1 LDRDLI
7 DPEQKAMGL
16 FDQIAGAFGGGSE
29 GTPQSGP
36 LVVLQALA
44 SQEGG
49 IAGVLQKFG
58 GAGLGDAVQSW
69 VGNGQNAPISADT
82 VHQVL
87 GSGMM
92 QQIAEK
98 LGIPADQVSS
108 LVAEHL
114 PQVVDGLTP
123 NGEVPPHSGNDLM
136 TLGMGLL
143 KSRFGI
149 A

>member
-1 LDRDLI
+1 
-7 DPEQKAMGL
+7 MGL
-16 FDQIAGAFGGGSE
+16 FDQIAGAFGGKSD
-29 GTPQSGP
+29 GTPQSAP
-36 LVVLQALA
+36 LVILQALA

-49 IAGVLQKFG
+49 IAGLLQKFG

-87 GSGMM
+87 GSGMI

-98 LGIPADQVSS
+98 LGIPADQASS

-149 A
+149 G